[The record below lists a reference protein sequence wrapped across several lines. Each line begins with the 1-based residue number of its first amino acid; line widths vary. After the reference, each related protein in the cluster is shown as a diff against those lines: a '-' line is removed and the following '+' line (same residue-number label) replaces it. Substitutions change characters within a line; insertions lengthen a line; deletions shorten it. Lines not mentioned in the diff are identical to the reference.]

1 MPLLGREKVTHELK
15 VGIKERV
22 NDNLKGVYLA
32 GLQQVIQSTP
42 ADKGR
47 ARNNWFL
54 TVGTPSNKTTNSE
67 SANGANSLNQLAK
80 LPKSVLGKKLYFT
93 NNLSYIGVLEY
104 GGFPSPVKKGSY
116 IKKSKSYEKLSTGGW
131 SNQVDPGGWVRKA
144 LILMQ
149 NKIRSL

>member
-1 MPLLGREKVTHELK
+1 MPLLGREKVTYELK
-15 VGIKERV
+15 VGMKERV
-22 NDNLKGVYLA
+22 NTNLKGVYLA
-32 GLQQVIQSTP
+32 GLQQIIQSTP

-54 TVGTPSNKTTNSE
+54 TVGTQSNKTTDSE
-67 SANGANSLNQLAK
+67 SNNGANSLNELAK
-80 LPKSVLGKKLYFT
+80 LPQSVLDKRLYFT

-104 GGFPSPVKKGSY
+104 GGFPNPVKKGSY
-116 IKKSKSYEKLSTGGW
+116 IKKSKSYEILSIKGF
-131 SNQVDPGGWVRKA
+131 SKQAPDGWVRRT

>member
-22 NDNLKGVYLA
+22 NTNLKGVYLA
-32 GLQQVIQSTP
+32 GLQQIIQSTP

-54 TVGTPSNKTTNSE
+54 TVGTPSSKTTNSE
-67 SANGANSLNQLAK
+67 NSNGANSLNELAK
-80 LPKSVLGKKLYFT
+80 LPQSVLGKRLYFT

-116 IKKSKSYEKLSTGGW
+116 IKKSKSYEILSLNGF
-131 SNQVDPGGWVRKA
+131 SKQAPNGWVRRT